1 MVKLKAVPEDF
12 IVGEVPAREWSRD
25 GPYLVLKVTK
35 RNRNSE
41 DVAAQVAKAF
51 GKPRKAVG
59 YAGSKDRHA
68 VTSQFMSVRG
78 GSAKHLD
85 NISIDNVSLEAV
97 GRTKEPISLGDLEG
111 NSFRITVRDLEKK
124 PHHRE
129 LVPNL
134 FGEQRFGRNNA
145 DVGRAILQRDFA
157 EACVLTD
164 DQRVFDFLE
173 RSPGD
178 HVSALRQLPRKQLMM
193 YVHAYQSLLFNK
205 KLRELVKES
214 PLEDLERVSL
224 PLVGFDTEDDIYDS
238 LLEADGLSK
247 RSFVIKELPDAT
259 CEGTSREAVI
269 RVEDLVIGDLE
280 EDELNPGRKK
290 CVVSFSL
297 SKGSYATVVLDYLL
311 WEILSSEA

>member
-1 MVKLKAVPEDF
+1 MRLKSVPEDF
-12 IVGEVPAREWSRD
+12 VVEELPSREWS
-25 GPYLVLKVTK
+25 GGGLFLVLKVTK
-35 RNRNSE
+35 RDRNSE
-41 DVAAQVAKAF
+41 DVAAQLARAF
-51 GKPRKAVG
+51 RKPRKAVG
-59 YAGSKDRHA
+59 YAGSKDRRA

-78 GSAKHLD
+78 GSAKYLEKV
-85 NISIDNVSLEAV
+85 SVDNVSLEAV
-97 GRTKEPISLGDLEG
+97 GRTEEPVSLGDLDG
-111 NSFRITVRDLEKK
+111 NFFRITVRDLEERPVK
-124 PHHRE
+124 RE

-145 DVGRAILQRDFA
+145 DVGRVILRRDFA

-164 DQRVFDFLE
+164 DRRVFDFLE

-205 KLRELVKES
+205 RLRELVKERS
-214 PLEDLERVSL
+214 LEELERVSL
-224 PLVGFDTEDDIYDS
+224 PLVGFDTEDDVYDP

-259 CEGTSREAVI
+259 CEGSERQAVI
-269 RVEDLVIGDLE
+269 RVGDLVIGDLE

-297 SKGSYATVVLDYLL
+297 PKGSYATVVVDYLVK
-311 WEILSSEA
+311 S